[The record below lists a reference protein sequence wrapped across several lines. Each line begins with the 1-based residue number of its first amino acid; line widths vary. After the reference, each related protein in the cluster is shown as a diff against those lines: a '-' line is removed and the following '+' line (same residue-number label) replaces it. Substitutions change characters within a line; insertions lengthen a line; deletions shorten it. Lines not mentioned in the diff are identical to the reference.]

1 MAQHMARLSRP
12 FECGYCDFVGQTR
25 AAVVTHSAD
34 DHPCWPL
41 SIMDNQPQESDTK
54 LTAAAPD
61 VTAAAPDLTAAAPD
75 VIAAAPDVIAAAPD
89 VPVAGE
95 VKLKSSTARKHTAPS
110 NKPPQL
116 VAPPSK
122 TQQKPVFR
130 CLNCGNET
138 MRRGEALGHC
148 RGRHR
153 VADVVTMV
161 EDFYLS
167 SVSLPRDNAPSGC
180 CSLQYRCAR
189 CHHVTKSRSDVVAHA
204 RREHGAARIIEK
216 RRWHRARGDAATP
229 DFHVSLVLRDVA
241 TLPRRTRFLLLRKHG
256 VRRAPV

>member
-41 SIMDNQPQESDTK
+41 SIMDNVQ
-54 LTAAAPD
+54 A
-61 VTAAAPDLTAAAPD
+61 
-75 VIAAAPDVIAAAPD
+75 
-89 VPVAGE
+89 E
-95 VKLKSSTARKHTAPS
+95 VRNTPETTPAVQRHPATHAHTLS
-110 NKPPQL
+110 R
-116 VAPPSK
+116 VAPPTSRQAVYRCHNCQYET
-122 TQQKPVFR
+122 TQR
-130 CLNCGNET
+130 AH
-138 MRRGEALGHC
+138 ALDHC
-148 RGRHR
+148 RAGHQHQDIAIVIEDYYMSRELAASGEESG
-153 VADVVTMV
+153 VA
-161 EDFYLS
+161 F
-167 SVSLPRDNAPSGC
+167 
-180 CSLQYRCAR
+180 CSLRYKCAWCNKVASVPDR
-189 CHHVTKSRSDVVAHA
+189 VLAHA